1 MNLIK
6 TSRVALM
13 ALARNKMRSFLT
25 ALGIIIGVGAVIAM
39 VSIGQG
45 AKADVE
51 KRFNEMGSNLLFV
64 RPGSQSFRGR
74 HGGGGTS
81 QNMKESDAQAI
92 LDNCDAIN
100 YVSPNVNTRAQVIY
114 QNKNWNSSIYGVG
127 HSYPIIRN
135 WDVAEGQFF
144 TEQQVNAGQKVCIL
158 GSEVYENLFEGA
170 PAIGQIVRINVE
182 ADEFGSDLDPVLG
195 FFDDSDTLL
204 VVSDDAID
212 PDSRRFSKDP
222 ALEIAVNF
230 SGTAKLAVSSFTDSD
245 LSGDGESIGPY
256 WIRVVVDPDADGDG
270 IPDQHD
276 QCPYDADDDLDLDF

>member
-64 RPGSQSFRGR
+64 RPGSQSYRGR
-74 HGGGGTS
+74 SGGGGTS
-81 QNMKESDAQAI
+81 QNMKEADAQAI
-92 LDNCDAIN
+92 LDNCDAIT

-135 WDVAEGQFF
+135 WDVADGQFF
-144 TEQQVNAGQKVCIL
+144 TEQQVKGGQKVCVL
-158 GSEVYENLFEGA
+158 GSEVYENLFEGT
-170 PAIGQIVRINVE
+170 PAIGQIVRIKRIP
-182 ADEFGSDLDPVLG
+182 FRVLG
-195 FFDDSDTLL
+195 VMEAKGETGFMSRDDVIFIPYKTAMMRLL
-204 VVSDDAID
+204 GVDYIQSID
-212 PDSRRFSKDP
+212 
-222 ALEIAVNF
+222 V
-230 SGTAKLAVSSFTDSD
+230 
-245 LSGDGESIGPY
+245 
-256 WIRVVVDPDADGDG
+256 
-270 IPDQHD
+270 
-276 QCPYDADDDLDLDF
+276 